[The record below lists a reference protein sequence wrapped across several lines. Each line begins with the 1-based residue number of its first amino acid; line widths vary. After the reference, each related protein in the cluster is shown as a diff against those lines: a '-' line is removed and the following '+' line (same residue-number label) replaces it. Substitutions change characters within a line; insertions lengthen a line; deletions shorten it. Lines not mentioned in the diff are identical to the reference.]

1 MSHRGQ
7 SHLKTI
13 TRARPVSL
21 KPPIQHLLC
30 IGAYT
35 RRLFWRL
42 NNSKREAFR
51 RYHNK
56 PNASMLHFSLC
67 SFGELTCFSRE
78 NPRHVRACTDQ
89 KVISWIY
96 HQLCNISLTEYMTYS
111 FFINQTRPESILGL
125 NSTIEHSRRFTHR
138 WSISSSSAF
147 PSPSIS
153 IFSAG
158 FCLNFFMT
166 IASFFVLYMSVKIN

>member
-1 MSHRGQ
+1 M
-7 SHLKTI
+7 
-13 TRARPVSL
+13 
-21 KPPIQHLLC
+21 
-30 IGAYT
+30 
-35 RRLFWRL
+35 FWINEL
-42 NNSKREAFR
+42 QREAFR
-51 RYHNK
+51 HNH
-56 PNASMLHFSLC
+56 NNLNVSMLHFSLC

-89 KVISWIY
+89 RVISWIY

-111 FFINQTRPESILGL
+111 VCINQTRPESILGL
-125 NSTIEHSRRFTHR
+125 NSTIEHSRRFTQR

-153 IFSAG
+153 IFLAG